1 MGGMFS
7 TSKPDTSAAENQI
20 AETRAETKRLKEEAE
35 MSRREKAEAESAQRL
50 ARTKGGKRGLLSSVR
65 GYSEMSEEDDTL
77 GA

>member
-1 MGGMFS
+1 M
-7 TSKPDTSAAENQI
+7 KKKKKEYRPRLKADELDALNNY
-20 AETRAETKRLKEEAE
+20 RRLKEEAE